1 MTLRSKTPTVKE
13 RVRSDRASKKL
24 MSYYLTLSVQFWR
37 EVQIVGFL
45 FYVFGLECCRI
56 ILDKT
61 KGAIVLA
68 LVKVTNLRKVYKT
81 GELEYEALK
90 GMNFEV
96 EAGDMFMIL
105 GPSGSGKT
113 TLLNCL
119 SGIDDPTAG
128 SILINNVDI
137 AKLSDDEKTKF
148 RAENMGFVFQAY
160 NLIDVLTAKENVAL
174 PLLARGIPEKEANE
188 KAIEVLR
195 AHGLEHVVN
204 KFPSQISGGERQRV
218 AVSRALAGNPKII
231 WADEPT
237 GALDT
242 KTSFMVMDFMKELN
256 EKNHQTFVIVTHD
269 EKIVKYAS
277 AVLRIDSGQIVSFER
292 IKKTKEPVF
301 EEEKW

>member
-1 MTLRSKTPTVKE
+1 M
-13 RVRSDRASKKL
+13 
-24 MSYYLTLSVQFWR
+24 
-37 EVQIVGFL
+37 
-45 FYVFGLECCRI
+45 
-56 ILDKT
+56 DKT

>member
-1 MTLRSKTPTVKE
+1 M
-13 RVRSDRASKKL
+13 
-24 MSYYLTLSVQFWR
+24 
-37 EVQIVGFL
+37 
-45 FYVFGLECCRI
+45 
-56 ILDKT
+56 
-61 KGAIVLA
+61 A

-90 GMNFEV
+90 GMSFEV

-128 SILINNVDI
+128 SIWINNVDI

-174 PLLARGIPEKEANE
+174 PLLARGMAEKEANE
-188 KAIEVLR
+188 RAIEVLR
-195 AHGLEHVVN
+195 AHGLEHVID

-218 AVSRALAGNPKII
+218 AISRALAGNPKII

-256 EKNHQTFVIVTHD
+256 ERNNQTFVIVTHD
-269 EKIVKYAS
+269 EKIVKYAN
-277 AVLRIDSGQIVSFER
+277 AVLRIDSGQIASFER
-292 IKKTKEPVF
+292 FERKKSREDVL
-301 EEEKW
+301 EGEK

>member
-1 MTLRSKTPTVKE
+1 M
-13 RVRSDRASKKL
+13 
-24 MSYYLTLSVQFWR
+24 
-37 EVQIVGFL
+37 
-45 FYVFGLECCRI
+45 
-56 ILDKT
+56 
-61 KGAIVLA
+61 LA

-90 GMNFEV
+90 GMDFEV

-256 EKNHQTFVIVTHD
+256 ERNHQTFVIVTHD

-277 AVLRIDSGQIVSFER
+277 AILRIDSGQIVSFER
-292 IKKTKEPVF
+292 VKKTKEAVF
-301 EEEKW
+301 EEGKW

>member
-1 MTLRSKTPTVKE
+1 V
-13 RVRSDRASKKL
+13 
-24 MSYYLTLSVQFWR
+24 
-37 EVQIVGFL
+37 
-45 FYVFGLECCRI
+45 
-56 ILDKT
+56 
-61 KGAIVLA
+61 A
-68 LVKVTNLRKVYKT
+68 LVEVKDLRKVYKT
-81 GELEYEALK
+81 GELKYEALK
-90 GMNFEV
+90 GMSFEI
-96 EAGDMFMIL
+96 ETGDMFMIL

-119 SGIDDPTAG
+119 SGIDDPTSG
-128 SILINNVDI
+128 SIFINGVDI
-137 AKLSDDEKTKF
+137 AKLSDDQKTKF

-174 PLLARGIPEKEANE
+174 PLLAKGLPEKIANE
-188 KAIEVLR
+188 RAVEVLK
-195 AHGLEHVVN
+195 AHGLGHVLN

-277 AVLRIDSGQIVSFER
+277 AVLRIDSGQIVNFER
-292 IKKTKEPVF
+292 VKEPKEIVL
-301 EEEKW
+301 EEGKW

>member
-1 MTLRSKTPTVKE
+1 MT
-13 RVRSDRASKKL
+13 
-24 MSYYLTLSVQFWR
+24 
-37 EVQIVGFL
+37 
-45 FYVFGLECCRI
+45 
-56 ILDKT
+56 
-61 KGAIVLA
+61 LA
-68 LVKVTNLRKVYKT
+68 LVKVMNLRKVYKT

-90 GMNFEV
+90 GMDFEV
-96 EAGDMFMIL
+96 EEGDMFMIL

-174 PLLARGIPEKEANE
+174 PLLARGISEKEANE

-195 AHGLEHVVN
+195 AHGLGHVVD

-256 EKNHQTFVIVTHD
+256 ERNHQTFVIVTHD

-292 IKKTKEPVF
+292 VKETEKSPV
-301 EEEKW
+301 

>member
-1 MTLRSKTPTVKE
+1 M
-13 RVRSDRASKKL
+13 
-24 MSYYLTLSVQFWR
+24 
-37 EVQIVGFL
+37 
-45 FYVFGLECCRI
+45 
-56 ILDKT
+56 
-61 KGAIVLA
+61 A
-68 LVKVTNLRKVYKT
+68 LVEVKDLRKVYKT
-81 GELEYEALK
+81 GELKYEALK
-90 GMNFEV
+90 GMSFEI
-96 EAGDMFMIL
+96 ETGDMFMIL

-119 SGIDDPTAG
+119 SGIDDPTSG
-128 SILINNVDI
+128 SIFINGVDI
-137 AKLSDDEKTKF
+137 AKLSDDQKTKF

-174 PLLARGIPEKEANE
+174 PLLAKGLPEKIANE
-188 KAIEVLR
+188 RAVEVLK
-195 AHGLEHVVN
+195 AHGLGHVLN

-277 AVLRIDSGQIVSFER
+277 AVLRIDSGQIVNFER
-292 IKKTKEPVF
+292 VKEPKEIVL
-301 EEEKW
+301 EEGKW

>member
-1 MTLRSKTPTVKE
+1 M
-13 RVRSDRASKKL
+13 
-24 MSYYLTLSVQFWR
+24 
-37 EVQIVGFL
+37 
-45 FYVFGLECCRI
+45 
-56 ILDKT
+56 
-61 KGAIVLA
+61 A
-68 LVKVTNLRKVYKT
+68 LVKIENLRKVYKT
-81 GELEYEALK
+81 AEIEYEALK

-96 EAGDMFMIL
+96 EQGDMFMIL

-119 SGIDDPTAG
+119 SGIDEPTSGA
-128 SILINNVDI
+128 ILINGVNI
-137 AKLSDDEKTKF
+137 AKLSDNEKTKF

-174 PLLARGIPEKEANE
+174 PILARGLPEKIANE
-188 KAIEVLR
+188 KAIEVLK
-195 AHGLEHVVN
+195 AHGLEHVID

-269 EKIVKYAS
+269 EKIVKYAT
-277 AVLRIDSGQIVSFER
+277 AVLRIDSGRAVSFER
-292 IKKTKEPVF
+292 VKEAGNF
-301 EEEKW
+301 AKITEDE

>member
-1 MTLRSKTPTVKE
+1 M
-13 RVRSDRASKKL
+13 
-24 MSYYLTLSVQFWR
+24 
-37 EVQIVGFL
+37 
-45 FYVFGLECCRI
+45 
-56 ILDKT
+56 
-61 KGAIVLA
+61 LA

-90 GMNFEV
+90 GMSFEV

-119 SGIDDPTAG
+119 SGIDDPTSG
-128 SILINNVDI
+128 SIFINGIDI

-174 PLLARGIPEKEANE
+174 PLLARGVPEKEANE
-188 KAIEVLR
+188 RAIEVLR
-195 AHGLEHVVN
+195 AHGLEHVID

-218 AVSRALAGNPKII
+218 AISRALAGNPKII

-256 EKNHQTFVIVTHD
+256 ERNNQTFVIVTHD
-269 EKIVKYAS
+269 EKIVKYAN
-277 AVLRIDSGQIVSFER
+277 AVLRIDSGQIASFER
-292 IKKTKEPVF
+292 KKSKENVL
-301 EEEKW
+301 EGEK

>member
-1 MTLRSKTPTVKE
+1 M
-13 RVRSDRASKKL
+13 
-24 MSYYLTLSVQFWR
+24 
-37 EVQIVGFL
+37 
-45 FYVFGLECCRI
+45 
-56 ILDKT
+56 
-61 KGAIVLA
+61 A
-68 LVKVTNLRKVYKT
+68 LVEVKDLRKVYKT
-81 GELEYEALK
+81 GELKYEALK
-90 GMNFEV
+90 GMSFEI
-96 EAGDMFMIL
+96 ETGDMFMIL

-119 SGIDDPTAG
+119 SGIDDPTSG
-128 SILINNVDI
+128 SIFINGVDI
-137 AKLSDDEKTKF
+137 AKLSDDQKTKF

-174 PLLARGIPEKEANE
+174 PLLAKGLPEKIANE
-188 KAIEVLR
+188 RAIEVLK
-195 AHGLEHVVN
+195 AHGLGHVLN

-269 EKIVKYAS
+269 EKIIKYAS
-277 AVLRIDSGQIVSFER
+277 AVLRIDSGQIVNFER
-292 IKKTKEPVF
+292 VKEPKEIVL
-301 EEEKW
+301 EEGKW

>member
-1 MTLRSKTPTVKE
+1 M
-13 RVRSDRASKKL
+13 
-24 MSYYLTLSVQFWR
+24 
-37 EVQIVGFL
+37 
-45 FYVFGLECCRI
+45 
-56 ILDKT
+56 
-61 KGAIVLA
+61 A

-90 GMNFEV
+90 GMSFEV

-128 SILINNVDI
+128 SIWINNVDI

-174 PLLARGIPEKEANE
+174 PLLARGMPEKEANE
-188 KAIEVLR
+188 RAIEVLR
-195 AHGLEHVVN
+195 AHGLEHVID

-218 AVSRALAGNPKII
+218 AISRALAGNPKII

-256 EKNHQTFVIVTHD
+256 ERNNQTFVIVTHD
-269 EKIVKYAS
+269 EKIVKYAN
-277 AVLRIDSGQIVSFER
+277 AVLRIDSGQIASFER
-292 IKKTKEPVF
+292 FERKKSREDVL
-301 EEEKW
+301 EGEK

>member
-1 MTLRSKTPTVKE
+1 M
-13 RVRSDRASKKL
+13 
-24 MSYYLTLSVQFWR
+24 
-37 EVQIVGFL
+37 
-45 FYVFGLECCRI
+45 
-56 ILDKT
+56 
-61 KGAIVLA
+61 A

-90 GMNFEV
+90 GMSFEV

-128 SILINNVDI
+128 SIWINNVDI

-174 PLLARGIPEKEANE
+174 PLLARGMAEKEANE
-188 KAIEVLR
+188 RAIEVLR
-195 AHGLEHVVN
+195 AHGLEHVID

-218 AVSRALAGNPKII
+218 AISRALAGNPKII

-256 EKNHQTFVIVTHD
+256 ERNNQTFVIVTHD
-269 EKIVKYAS
+269 EKIVKYAN
-277 AVLRIDSGQIVSFER
+277 AVLRIDSGQIASFER
-292 IKKTKEPVF
+292 FERKKLREDVL
-301 EEEKW
+301 EGEK

>member
-1 MTLRSKTPTVKE
+1 M
-13 RVRSDRASKKL
+13 
-24 MSYYLTLSVQFWR
+24 
-37 EVQIVGFL
+37 
-45 FYVFGLECCRI
+45 
-56 ILDKT
+56 
-61 KGAIVLA
+61 A
-68 LVKVTNLRKVYKT
+68 LVEVKDLRKVYKT
-81 GELEYEALK
+81 GELKYEALK
-90 GMNFEV
+90 GMSFEI
-96 EAGDMFMIL
+96 ETGDMFMIL

-119 SGIDDPTAG
+119 SGIDDPTSG
-128 SILINNVDI
+128 SIFINGVDI
-137 AKLSDDEKTKF
+137 AKLSDDQKTKF

-174 PLLARGIPEKEANE
+174 PLLAKGLPEKIANE
-188 KAIEVLR
+188 RAIEVLK
-195 AHGLEHVVN
+195 AHGLGHVLN

-277 AVLRIDSGQIVSFER
+277 AVLRIDSGQIVNFER
-292 IKKTKEPVF
+292 VKEPKEIVL
-301 EEEKW
+301 EEGKW

>member
-1 MTLRSKTPTVKE
+1 V
-13 RVRSDRASKKL
+13 
-24 MSYYLTLSVQFWR
+24 
-37 EVQIVGFL
+37 
-45 FYVFGLECCRI
+45 
-56 ILDKT
+56 
-61 KGAIVLA
+61 A
-68 LVKVTNLRKVYKT
+68 LVEVKDLRKVYKT
-81 GELEYEALK
+81 GELKYEALK
-90 GMNFEV
+90 GMSFEI
-96 EAGDMFMIL
+96 ETGDMFMIL

-119 SGIDDPTAG
+119 SGIDDPTSG
-128 SILINNVDI
+128 SIFINGVDI
-137 AKLSDDEKTKF
+137 AKLSDDQKTKF

-174 PLLARGIPEKEANE
+174 PLLAKGLPEKIANE
-188 KAIEVLR
+188 RAIEVLK
-195 AHGLEHVVN
+195 AHGLGHVLN

-277 AVLRIDSGQIVSFER
+277 AVLRIDSGQIVNFER
-292 IKKTKEPVF
+292 VKEPKEIVL
-301 EEEKW
+301 EEGKW